1 MVGSPVV
8 QSRLRSGYDAI
19 IRSQSR
25 LSMRFSHRVPME
37 RDDAATDRDRRAG
50 ISLRELEVLQA
61 LVASG
66 TAISAARKLDISQ
79 SAVSRRLAQLEE
91 RLGFKLFLR
100 ANGRLVPTVE
110 ALSLSEQLAPV
121 LETLAR
127 LVHRADQPGT
137 AQVGALSI
145 VAPPTIAHRFLP
157 SRIATFKRANPGC
170 QITFDVLA
178 SDSLL
183 TGIAEGR
190 FDIGMTDSTI
200 AHEGITSELLLETQ
214 AICVLPAGHHLASFD
229 VIRPEDLQDESF
241 IALSRR
247 HSSRAAIDRMFDRAG
262 VTLKVVLEA
271 STNVSVI
278 QFVREG
284 LGISLLNPFPLVH
297 QMGDQVV
304 MRPFL
309 PAIRYSTHFLLP
321 SSRAPS
327 ALTRAFIQDVTASLD
342 RTAYPRP
349 SSALT

>member
-1 MVGSPVV
+1 M
-8 QSRLRSGYDAI
+8 
-19 IRSQSR
+19 
-25 LSMRFSHRVPME
+25 ME
-37 RDDAATDRDRRAG
+37 LDDAATDRDRRSG

-61 LVASG
+61 LVAAG
-66 TAISAARKLDISQ
+66 TAINAARRLDISQ
-79 SAVSRRLAQLEE
+79 SAVSRRLAQLED

-100 ANGRLVPTVE
+100 TNGRLVPTVE

-121 LETLAR
+121 LDTLAR
-127 LVHRADQPGT
+127 LVHRADQPRAAHAGT
-137 AQVGALSI
+137 LSI

-157 SRIATFKRANPGC
+157 SRIAAFKRANPGC

-190 FDIGMTDSTI
+190 FDIGMTDSTT

-214 AICVLPAGHHLASFD
+214 AICVLPQDHHLAAFE
-229 VIRPEDLQDESF
+229 VIRPEDLQDEPF

-247 HSSRAAIDRMFDRAG
+247 HSSRAAIDRLFDRAG
-262 VTLKVVLEA
+262 LNLRIVLEA

-284 LGISLLNPFPLVH
+284 LGVSLLNPFPLVH
-297 QMGDQVV
+297 QIGDRVA

-327 ALTRAFIQDVTASLD
+327 AVTRAFMQDVTDSLD
-342 RTAYPRP
+342 RAAYPTP
-349 SSALT
+349 AP